1 MQTLTRTQLLALDEQ
16 QLLAQCRCEASRGTG
31 PGGQKRNKTSSAIQV
46 THLQTGLSAYDDQER
61 SQQINKHH
69 ALQKLRLAI
78 ALNLRESPI
87 PWTAPIPSIK
97 NDAYIQWIAV
107 LLDHLNE
114 HNFSVAETA
123 AALGMSTSKLVKEM
137 SKTTALW
144 QHVNSERTARGFSQ
158 LKMP

>member
-78 ALNLRESPI
+78 ALNLREPPI
-87 PWTAPIPSIK
+87 PWTVPIPSIK
-97 NDAYIQWIAV
+97 NDRVITWMNIKI
-107 LLDHLNE
+107 LH
-114 HNFSVAETA
+114 
-123 AALGMSTSKLVKEM
+123 
-137 SKTTALW
+137 
-144 QHVNSERTARGFSQ
+144 
-158 LKMP
+158 